1 MDSTM
6 KFLKE
11 NMLKDKEEFTS
22 KWNIEDLFIWE
33 LADKWI
39 DMNIKNV
46 QEFEPKV
53 NALGNILNDR
63 DFIKA
68 VEISKIAFKE
78 KEVNDNAIQTAELIK
93 KVRKSKA
100 YIKNKEIAGY
110 EILSDYEEPEIY
122 KTDSFI
128 VHVNMI
134 TKLSEYLQGKVSELK
149 KYNLKSEKF

>member
-1 MDSTM
+1 MDRSM

-11 NMLKDKEEFTS
+11 NMLKDKEEFAS

-39 DMNIKNV
+39 DINIKNV

-53 NALGNILNDR
+53 NALGGILNDR

-68 VEISKIAFKE
+68 VETSKLAFKE
-78 KEVNDNAIQTAELIK
+78 KEINDTAIKTAELIK
-93 KVRKSKA
+93 KVRQSEI

-110 EILSDYEEPEIY
+110 KILSKYEEPAIY

-128 VHVNMI
+128 VQSNMI
-134 TKLSEYLQGKVSELK
+134 IRLYNYLQKKVNELK
-149 KYNLKSEKF
+149 KMQSEE